1 MTARVLV
8 VDDVPANLRLLEA
21 KLRAEYFEVAL
32 AASGPEALAL
42 STAWAPDVIL
52 LDIMMPGMDG
62 YEVCRRLK
70 AQPATAH
77 IPVVMVTALTEQA
90 ERVRGLQA
98 GADDFI
104 SKPVDTALLFAR
116 LRALLRVKQVL
127 DAWRIRGE
135 TARDMGFEATDMPED
150 GFIGARLLLAGG
162 LTAEAEAVGAAL
174 AADGILL
181 DHAPDESAAWERLQD
196 EMHDLALLSL
206 PLAGGDAL
214 RLASRMRARS
224 ESRDMPLVLLAAEDQ
239 RQAVL
244 RAFDLGASDHVMR
257 PVDPPELRARVR
269 NQLRRRRY
277 QDLLR
282 ESLDRSLE
290 LAVTDALTGLRN
302 RRYVRRHLDGLLR
315 SGASVAV
322 LLLDVDRFKPL
333 NDRHGHA
340 AGDVALKAVADTL
353 REHLRAVDVVARY
366 GGEEF
371 MVVMASAGEEEA
383 GAVAERLRAAIADRP
398 IAVPGLMLNVTV
410 SIGTAITRGP
420 VGADRLVAASDAALY
435 RAKERGRN
443 RVEAATAED
452 WSALAE

>member
-42 STAWAPDVIL
+42 STAWAPDIIL

-70 AQPATAH
+70 AQPTTAH

-135 TARDMGFEATDMPED
+135 TARDMGFDPSDIPDD
-150 GFIGARLLLAGG
+150 GFVGARLLLAGG
-162 LTAEAEAVGAAL
+162 LAAEAEAVGAAL
-174 AADGILL
+174 AADGIVL
-181 DHAPDESAAWERLQD
+181 DHAPDEAAAWERLQD
-196 EMHDLALLSL
+196 EIHDLALLSL

-214 RLASRMRARS
+214 RLASRMRART

-315 SGASVAV
+315 GGASVAV

-340 AGDVALKAVADTL
+340 AGDTALKAVADTL

-371 MVVMASAGEEEA
+371 MVVMAGAGDEEA
-383 GAVAERLRAAIADRP
+383 AAVAERLRAAIADRP
-398 IAVPGLMLNVTV
+398 IAVPGLVLTLTV

-420 VGADRLVAASDAALY
+420 ESADRLVAAADAALY
-435 RAKERGRN
+435 RAKESGRN
-443 RVEAATAED
+443 RVEPAREQD
-452 WSALAE
+452 WSAA

>member
-42 STAWAPDVIL
+42 STAWAPDIIL

-90 ERVRGLQA
+90 ERVRGLQV

-104 SKPVDTALLFAR
+104 SKPVDTALMFAR

-135 TARDMGFEATDMPED
+135 TARDLGFESTDVPED
-150 GFIGARLLLAGG
+150 VFAGARLLLAGG
-162 LTAEAEAVGAAL
+162 QSAEAEAVGAAL

-181 DHAPDESAAWERLQD
+181 DHAVDEEAAWERLQD
-196 EMHDLALLSL
+196 ESHDLALLSV
-206 PLAGGDAL
+206 PLDGGDAL
-214 RLASRMRARS
+214 RLASRLRARN

-257 PVDPPELRARVR
+257 PVDAPNSARGCAT
-269 NQLRRRRY
+269 
-277 QDLLR
+277 
-282 ESLDRSLE
+282 SC
-290 LAVTDALTGLRN
+290 
-302 RRYVRRHLDGLLR
+302 
-315 SGASVAV
+315 
-322 LLLDVDRFKPL
+322 
-333 NDRHGHA
+333 
-340 AGDVALKAVADTL
+340 
-353 REHLRAVDVVARY
+353 
-366 GGEEF
+366 
-371 MVVMASAGEEEA
+371 A
-383 GAVAERLRAAIADRP
+383 GAATRTCCARAS
-398 IAVPGLMLNVTV
+398 T
-410 SIGTAITRGP
+410 
-420 VGADRLVAASDAALY
+420 
-435 RAKERGRN
+435 GRWN
-443 RVEAATAED
+443 WR
-452 WSALAE
+452 